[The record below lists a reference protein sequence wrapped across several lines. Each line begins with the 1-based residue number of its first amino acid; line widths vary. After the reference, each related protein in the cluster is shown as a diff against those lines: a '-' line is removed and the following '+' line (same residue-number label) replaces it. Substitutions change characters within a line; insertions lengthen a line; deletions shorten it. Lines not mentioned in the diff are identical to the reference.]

1 MDLIKKRAVKRTKT
15 ISYRREIHQ
24 SVLSNPGNSKDE
36 ICRLV
41 KGSRTVV
48 FTQINKLID
57 EKILDYNNGK
67 LTISTTTDI
76 VLKQNMLNDQ
86 LGIFRETRDN
96 TITRIKERLEKSPTK
111 SIYYQKS
118 FRATDP
124 EHSTKDHTEYKTIE
138 INHINDEAKTWIF
151 LIPQQLD
158 QIIRGSFSLY
168 VSQMLAPISSESYK
182 EIFETSIK
190 EVLKEIKKTKKMLL
204 TLIDK
209 KDKEFFEGWWWQLTV
224 GLTLDDVR
232 ITTEGHLV
240 ISRK

>member
-1 MDLIKKRAVKRTKT
+1 MDLVKKRAAKRTKT

-24 SVLSNPGNSKDE
+24 SVLINPRCSKDE

-86 LGIFRETRDN
+86 LDIFRETRDN

-111 SIYYQKS
+111 SFFYQKS
-118 FRATDP
+118 FTATDP
-124 EHSTKDHTEYKTIE
+124 ERSTKDHTEYKTIE
-138 INHINDEAKTWIF
+138 INHKTSKIKT
-151 LIPQQLD
+151 QQRR
-158 QIIRGSFSLY
+158 IRSFCY
-168 VSQMLAPISSESYK
+168 I
-182 EIFETSIK
+182 
-190 EVLKEIKKTKKMLL
+190 
-204 TLIDK
+204 
-209 KDKEFFEGWWWQLTV
+209 
-224 GLTLDDVR
+224 
-232 ITTEGHLV
+232 
-240 ISRK
+240 